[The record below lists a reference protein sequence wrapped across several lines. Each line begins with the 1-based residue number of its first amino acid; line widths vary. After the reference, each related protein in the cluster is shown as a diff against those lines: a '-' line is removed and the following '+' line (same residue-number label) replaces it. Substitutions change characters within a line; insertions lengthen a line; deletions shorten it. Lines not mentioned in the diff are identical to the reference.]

1 MNMNSYFNLSLIWK
15 RYGDLAIVDENNG
28 LDSLLLLG
36 KRLDVCY
43 VELEAKQASE
53 YHDGV

>member
-1 MNMNSYFNLSLIWK
+1 MNSYFNLSLIWK

-28 LDSLLLLG
+28 LDSLLSLE
-36 KRLDVCY
+36 KRLHVCY